1 MKLRLLALAGL
12 AAAAVLAAGA
22 AAEGGKGRLYVFGGE
37 LLAAPGAN
45 ATSVSLQVE
54 SGNEAALRALLGSSQ
69 DQVLAL
75 GPGTEVLIW
84 QHGVPHVGTTSD
96 LQQGDAVTV
105 RVRAPRGAS
114 LQQIESTPASV
125 VADRGT
131 PGAGGRPLWLFVGT
145 VGGPQSGGHL
155 ALHVTSGNWRAL
167 QAMLGQ
173 QLDQTFTYDGGTI
186 FLLWKGRVPTV
197 IDPSQLVAGD
207 RITVRVRPAR
217 LDARA
222 GRGDARRARRR
233 PRAGPGAGDVAR
245 AAGRARPEAPLGM
258 RQIAAS
264 SRKSARA
271 AAIPSGTY
279 SAVSRSFGAWT
290 CESGRPKPVRITGI
304 PRSAKAGTIGSVPPE
319 RTRSGRRPRTRS
331 NASRPSSIARAAGG
345 TSPGGEDESRSSS
358 TSAPSGAAARRS
370 RSTSA
375 ATSSGRCPGASRT
388 DRLAAASTGIT
399 VFCR

>member
-207 RITVRVRPAR
+207 RITVRVRAPRGSTLAQVEATPA
-217 LDARA
+217 AHV
-222 GRGDARRARRR
+222 GDHE
-233 PRAGPGAGDVAR
+233 PGPV
-245 AAGRARPEAPLGM
+245 PE
-258 RQIAAS
+258 
-264 SRKSARA
+264 
-271 AAIPSGTY
+271 T
-279 SAVSRSFGAWT
+279 
-290 CESGRPKPVRITGI
+290 
-304 PRSAKAGTIGSVPPE
+304 
-319 RTRSGRRPRTRS
+319 
-331 NASRPSSIARAAGG
+331 
-345 TSPGGEDESRSSS
+345 
-358 TSAPSGAAARRS
+358 
-370 RSTSA
+370 
-375 ATSSGRCPGASRT
+375 
-388 DRLAAASTGIT
+388 
-399 VFCR
+399 